1 MACDLMTNPLKS
13 RLCLAFLIACLALA
27 GQAVFPSASLAEVP
41 VFESFESE
49 TDQTE
54 FEDDLLARG
63 LLALIPSSLTASRTW
78 LQSLGFHNLH
88 PTPASPPPKF
98 S

>member
-1 MACDLMTNPLKS
+1 MACALMINPLKS
-13 RLCLAFLIACLALA
+13 RPFLAFLIACLALA
-27 GQAVFPSASLAEVP
+27 SLVVLPSAILAAIP
-41 VFESFESE
+41 VLESFESE

-54 FEDDLLARG
+54 FEDDFLARG
-63 LLALIPSSLTASRTW
+63 LLALTLFDLTVSKTW